1 VRVQIM
7 RVVKIGSQDGDHTF
21 DFGMEIE
28 NLFRAMSGIHDSA
41 LGLEDNSDHAK
52 GEEEVMITV
61 QPFDIKN
68 NSNEY
73 WMNLVESNRSSDDT
87 NIDVETTTT
96 VVTATHKVIMSKE
109 NNQQR
114 SSLPPR
120 SIFARLA
127 PSRDRY
133 TILKEEL

>member
-1 VRVQIM
+1 M

-73 WMNLVESNRSSDDT
+73 WMNLVESNSSSDDT